1 MAGSFGYLESVTLIS
16 SQVLKGFPGGA
27 SDKEPA
33 CQGRRHK
40 RLRFDSWVGK
50 IPWRRARQ
58 PTLVFLSGESH
69 GQESQVSYAP

>member
-58 PTLVFLSGESH
+58 PTLVFLLGESH
-69 GQESQVSYAP
+69 RCGSLADYSP